1 VGTNDVPTLRDL
13 LGDLGVLARVCF
25 RVGMKNPA
33 TRSMLG
39 FISFSANLRPLRSIE
54 VNFDHLTLI
63 PVE

>member
-1 VGTNDVPTLRDL
+1 
-13 LGDLGVLARVCF
+13 
-25 RVGMKNPA
+25 
-33 TRSMLG
+33 MLG